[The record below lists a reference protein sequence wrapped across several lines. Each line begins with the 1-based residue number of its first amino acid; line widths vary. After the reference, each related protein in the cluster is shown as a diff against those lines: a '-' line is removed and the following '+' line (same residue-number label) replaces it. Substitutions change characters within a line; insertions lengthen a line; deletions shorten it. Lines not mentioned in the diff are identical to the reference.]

1 MNLTD
6 PTNRLIL
13 LAFLGWLLPLLADRL
28 IFNLDLIGTGW
39 DFAVTYIWAAGLIGF
54 PVAVGRYVMQIEAKA
69 REAEREIIAIEQ
81 G

>member
-6 PTNRLIL
+6 PTNRLII

-28 IFNLDLIGTGW
+28 IFNLDLVGTGW

-69 REAEREIIAIEQ
+69 RQAEREIIAIEQ